1 VNFGSRSQGIT
12 AAALASHVF
21 LHRFGSILH
30 LNQRKR
36 PNLPVIRTCPQC
48 SQKNR
53 VTAGHLADTGRCGA
67 WKAELA
73 PIAEPLAADPALFD
87 EIVQNAKVPVLVDFW
102 AAWCGP
108 CRAAAPEVARTAQD
122 MAGKAVV
129 VKVDTEA
136 HPQLAARFGVQG
148 IPNFVVLS
156 GGRTVFQQAGL
167 VGHDQMEQ
175 WLRSAAA

>member
-1 VNFGSRSQGIT
+1 M
-12 AAALASHVF
+12 
-21 LHRFGSILH
+21 H
-30 LNQRKR
+30 LTKRKR
-36 PNLPVIRTCPQC
+36 PILPVIRTCPQC

-67 WKAELA
+67 CKAELA

-87 EIVQNAKVPVLVDFW
+87 EIVKNAKVPVLVDFW
-102 AAWCGP
+102 AGWCGP

-136 HPQLAARFGVQG
+136 HPELAARFGVQG

-167 VGHDQMEQ
+167 VSHDQMEQ